1 MSSKKK
7 VQSTHIDQQ
16 IRKLHGSLLDIVG
29 AMNRP
34 QRDEVLIKEAGIPL
48 DRALFPLLVG
58 IERFGP
64 IGIVDLADRVGRDY
78 TTVSRQVA
86 KLESLGLVKRHESA
100 VDRRVRQAIISP
112 KGKAMTDLVDAA
124 RARIG
129 RTIFA
134 TWKSRDTQKLVRL
147 LRKFADAFKDEPIA
161 GASGRIERPV
171 RPSRHTG
178 EPDPKS
184 SKRVSLKCAA

>member
-1 MSSKKK
+1 MPSRKN
-7 VQSTHIDQQ
+7 VQNTHIGD
-16 IRKLHGSLLDIVG
+16 RLRGLHGALLDIVG

-34 QRDEVLIKEAGIPL
+34 QRDEMLIKEAGIRL

-86 KLESLGLVKRHESA
+86 KLESLGLAERREHPT
-100 VDRRVRQAIISP
+100 DRRVREAVITA

-124 RARIG
+124 RERIG
-129 RTIFA
+129 RAIFA
-134 TWKSRDTQKLVRL
+134 TWDAAEIDDLVRL
-147 LRKFADAFKDEPIA
+147 TRKFADAMKD
-161 GASGRIERPV
+161 
-171 RPSRHTG
+171 
-178 EPDPKS
+178 
-184 SKRVSLKCAA
+184 